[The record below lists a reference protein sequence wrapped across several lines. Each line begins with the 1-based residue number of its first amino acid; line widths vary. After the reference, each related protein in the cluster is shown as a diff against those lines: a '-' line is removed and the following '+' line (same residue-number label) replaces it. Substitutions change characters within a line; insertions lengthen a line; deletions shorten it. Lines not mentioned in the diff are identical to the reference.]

1 MPSAP
6 ATHIHYSYPSIGR
19 DGRRRDLTATA
30 DPATPLLVTL
40 PDGRVV
46 DLLARPTIW
55 SAAGAKANGNRPKPG
70 HPDYD
75 PRLHGDP
82 VFWVDTAFVRCMR
95 QSLAEATPDHL
106 AIYIPAA
113 LAVIGA
119 GRDNPGW
126 QRHDAVMVAE
136 AFAEDLKLR
145 IVGAVWCDHDRTV
158 RRPDVITSDAA
169 PGALATLAASITPFA
184 RAAIS
189 DRYISVSRPAEIIA
203 NGGLVPPGV
212 YTSARAA
219 LRDLRAAGGE
229 LVLDRDGGDPRI
241 ASDTGARMP
250 DDVVAA
256 VRQHLGACIEIVAA
270 RESWADAVVA
280 GQAIDPTPLIISAA
294 MEEAD
299 RAATRLSMAID
310 RSIPMKQGSIDDLLT
325 RCAALDLLPT
335 RVDPTTG
342 WPMPPDI
349 GRWLAAPDEVRAG
362 WAVHTE
368 ELRRRLLAQHVVTV
382 AELREAGFE
391 PSIVR
396 NPADGGIKIAMDP
409 IVHYDDD
416 DFPGY
421 RSEREKEA
429 RQRRMGLDL
438 WLRTSY
444 SAARLAAEIIAEPGD
459 DGEPISYMQR
469 VSVQAPESMRGALPK
484 SNSPTIEF
492 ISQPVAFCPKAAA
505 EAFVT
510 AAGNGVIDMN
520 RAVSS
525 FAAAV
530 NRQPGLCDTQAEA
543 AQQFMAAAADLV
555 MPLSL
560 AELAD
565 MDGSRDRL
573 KIPSRLTSAH
583 EAARLAGRLDPV
595 SALGGISDA
604 IDETPEVRAA
614 ILMIFAACR
623 EAGYVDDAKSAA

>member
-6 ATHIHYSYPSIGR
+6 ATHIRYRYPTIGW
-19 DGRRRDLTATA
+19 DGRRCDLVATA
-30 DPATPLLVTL
+30 DPSTPLLVTL
-40 PDGRVV
+40 PDGVVV
-46 DLLARPTIW
+46 DLLARPTLW
-55 SAAGAKANGNRPKPG
+55 SAAGAKANGNRPNPG

-82 VFWVDTAFVRCMR
+82 VFWVDTDFVRCMR
-95 QSLAEATPDHL
+95 QSLAEATPDRI
-106 AIYIPAA
+106 ATYIPAA
-113 LAVIGA
+113 LAVA
-119 GRDNPGW
+119 GRDNPVW
-126 QRHDAVMVAE
+126 QRHDAAIVAE
-136 AFAEDLKLR
+136 ALAEELKLR
-145 IVGAVWCDHDRTV
+145 IVGAVWCDRDRTV
-158 RRPDVITSDAA
+158 RRLDIVTSDAA
-169 PGALATLAASITPFA
+169 PGALATLKASISPFA
-184 RAAIS
+184 RAAIA
-189 DRYISVSRPAEIIA
+189 DGYINVSRPAEIIA
-203 NGGLVPPGV
+203 NGGSVPPGV
-212 YTSARAA
+212 YTTARAA
-219 LRDLRAAGGE
+219 LRDLRAADGE

-310 RSIPMKQGSIDDLLT
+310 RSIPLKQGGIDDLLT
-325 RCAALDLLPT
+325 RCAALDLLPSH
-335 RVDPTTG
+335 VDPATG

-349 GRWLAAPDEVRAG
+349 GRWLAAPDEIRAG

-368 ELRRRLLAQHVVTV
+368 ELRRRLLAQHAVTV
-382 AELREAGFE
+382 AELRAAGFE

-396 NPADGGIKIAMDP
+396 SPSDGGIKIAMDP
-409 IVHYDDD
+409 IIHYDDD

-429 RQRRMGLDL
+429 RERRMGLDL
-438 WLRTSY
+438 WLRISY
-444 SAARLAAEIIAEPGD
+444 SAARLAAEIIAQSEAD
-459 DGEPISYMQR
+459 CEPIGYMQR

-492 ISQPVAFCPKAAA
+492 ICQPVAFCPNAAA

-510 AAGNGVIDMN
+510 AAGNGTIDMS
-520 RAVSS
+520 RAVRS
-525 FAAAV
+525 FATAV
-530 NRQPGLCDTQAEA
+530 NRQPGLCDIQAEA

-555 MPLSL
+555 KPLSL

-565 MDGSRDRL
+565 MDGSTDRL
-573 KIPSRLTSAH
+573 KIPNRLTSAH
-583 EAARLAGRLDPV
+583 EAACLAGRLDPV
-595 SALGGISDA
+595 WALGGISDA
-604 IDETPEVRAA
+604 IEETPEVRAA
-614 ILMIFAACR
+614 ILTILAACR
-623 EAGYVDDAKSAA
+623 KAGYVDDAKSAA